1 MPVHVRVRDGQALRR
16 RVEAV
21 GSQADVAMRAGL
33 SPARLSQIIS
43 GTAPRIKVQDAARLE
58 KVLGVPPRTFFEFDG
73 PDAELVAAYLAL
85 DAPEPAGVPEPAEDR
100 AVPVE
105 CGEG

>member
-1 MPVHVRVRDGQALRR
+1 VHVRVRDGEALRR

-21 GSQADVAMRAGL
+21 GSYAEVATRAGL
-33 SPARLSQIIS
+33 APSRLSQILS
-43 GTAPRIKVQDAARLE
+43 ETAPRVKVQDAARLE

-73 PDAELVAAYLAL
+73 TDAELVAAYLAL
-85 DAPEPAGVPEPAEDR
+85 DVPAPAEPVEDR
-100 AVPVE
+100 AVPIE